1 MCRLIQVSS
10 VFMLQMA
17 PGRVFSEVTDSDLAR
32 IRRFIREAAVER
44 GCDPRAA
51 DELVVAVNEAVV
63 NIVHH
68 GYQNRPNE
76 IEIVVGGS
84 EDVFVVILLDIGP
97 PFDPTTV
104 PDPDT
109 SRPLSERPFGGM
121 GVHLMREFC
130 DELRYRREPGGR
142 NELTLLKRK
151 GAK

>member
-1 MCRLIQVSS
+1 
-10 VFMLQMA
+10 MLQMD
-17 PGRVFSEVTDSDLAR
+17 PGRVFSEVTESDLAR
-32 IRRFIREAAVER
+32 IRRFVRDAAVKR
-44 GCDPRAA
+44 GCHPLAA

-76 IEIVVGGS
+76 IEVAVGGS
-84 EDVFVVILLDIGP
+84 EEVVVVILLDIGP

-104 PDPDT
+104 PDPDIT
-109 SRPLSERPFGGM
+109 RPLLERPFGGM

-130 DELRYRREPGGR
+130 DELHYRREPGGR

-151 GAK
+151 GEK